1 MAFIIP
7 QAMDGW
13 DIEVLKN
20 ILEIPDVEKE
30 SFDFKNNTVLEKTI
44 VLRIIFALLPIPMVD
59 T

>member
-20 ILEIPDVEKE
+20 ILEIPDVEK
-30 SFDFKNNTVLEKTI
+30 VLISKITRFWRKTI
-44 VLRIIFALLPIPMVD
+44 ALRIIFALLPTPMAD